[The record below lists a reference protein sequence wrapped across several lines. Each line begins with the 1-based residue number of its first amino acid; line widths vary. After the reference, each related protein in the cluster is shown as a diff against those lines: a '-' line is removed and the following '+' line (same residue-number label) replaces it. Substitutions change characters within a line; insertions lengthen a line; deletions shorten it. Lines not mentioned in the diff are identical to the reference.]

1 MDEDREQKVA
11 EIKQRVQRGE
21 YRIDPDVV
29 ADAILRRL
37 RELAAVR
44 AERDTPQNE
53 CSYPD
58 RSPAASVNLTPA
70 GPSRTR
76 PIHVN
81 PVPSLAWLFGGAQTQ
96 SS

>member
-1 MDEDREQKVA
+1 MDKDREQKVA

-21 YRIDPDVV
+21 YRVDPDLV

-37 RELAAVR
+37 WELAAKR
-44 AERDTPQNE
+44 AGRVTPQNE

-58 RSPAASVNLTPA
+58 SSPAESVNLTPA
-70 GPSRTR
+70 GPSSTR
-76 PIHVN
+76 PIHVSR
-81 PVPSLAWLFGGAQTQ
+81 VPSLAWLFGGTQTQ

>member
-1 MDEDREQKVA
+1 MDEDRDQKMA

-21 YRIDPDVV
+21 YRVDPDVV

-37 RELAAVR
+37 REFAAVR

-58 RSPAASVNLTPA
+58 RAPAASVNLTPA
-70 GPSRTR
+70 WPSRTR
-76 PIHVN
+76 PIHVS
-81 PVPSLAWLFGGAQTQ
+81 PKRSLAWLFGGTQTQ

>member
-1 MDEDREQKVA
+1 MDDDREQKVA
-11 EIKQRVQRGE
+11 EIKQRVERGE
-21 YRIDPDVV
+21 YRVDPDVV

-37 RELAAVR
+37 RKLAAER
-44 AERDTPQNE
+44 AERAEPQNE

-58 RSPAASVNLTPA
+58 RSPSASVKLTPA

-76 PIHVN
+76 PTHVRRT
-81 PVPSLAWLFGGAQTQ
+81 PSLAWLFGGTQTQ

>member
-11 EIKQRVQRGE
+11 EIKERVERGE
-21 YRIDPDVV
+21 YRVDPDVV

-37 RELAAVR
+37 WELAAER
-44 AERDTPQNE
+44 AERGTPQNE
-53 CSYPD
+53 CSYPN

-76 PIHVN
+76 PIHVS
-81 PVPSLAWLFGGAQTQ
+81 PIPSLGWLFGGMQTQ

>member
-1 MDEDREQKVA
+1 MDQDREQKVA
-11 EIKQRVQRGE
+11 EIKQRVERGE
-21 YRIDPDVV
+21 YRVDPDVV

-37 RELAAVR
+37 REFAAAR
-44 AERDTPQNE
+44 AKRVTPQNE

-58 RSPAASVNLTPA
+58 SSPAASVNLTPA

-76 PIHVN
+76 PIHVSRI
-81 PVPSLAWLFGGAQTQ
+81 PSLAWLFGGTQTH